1 MVFSSVR
8 RRLQGSFEHALDEIA
23 RRGSW
28 WGGGT
33 VAAFSAALAAALA
46 EKLAAQPSFRRRLH
60 RIRQSCLK
68 LGQAD
73 ADAFADVIRAT
84 RSGSRRAFARS
95 LKAATEVPYD
105 VLGHARTIEDACRRL
120 EREVRPQYRSDLR
133 CASAL
138 ARAAGASARGFIDT
152 NLAWLRDPGYARRM
166 RRRVA
171 AAVRPHAG

>member
-1 MVFSSVR
+1 MR
-8 RRLQGSFEHALDEIA
+8 RRLQGSLEHALDEIS

-33 VAAFSAALAAALA
+33 VAAFSAALSAALV
-46 EKLAAQPSFRRRLH
+46 EKLAAQPSIRRRLQ
-60 RIRQSCLK
+60 RIRQSCLQ

-84 RSGSRRAFARS
+84 RSGSRRAFAHS

-105 VLGHARTIEDACRRL
+105 VLGHACTIEDACRRL
-120 EREVRPQYRSDLR
+120 ERQIRPRYRSDLR
-133 CASAL
+133 CARAL
-138 ARAAGASARGFIDT
+138 ACAAGASARGFIDA
-152 NLAWLRDPGYARRM
+152 NLAWLRDPVYARRM

-171 AAVRPHAG
+171 AALRPHAG